1 MFRRFISLRM
11 FTSIM
16 CFLLC
21 WEAFVSAAVVPQFL
35 LPAPTQIGMR
45 MAEELQTLTLW
56 RHIWAT
62 VAVATVG
69 LCVAVGIGTVTAWLF
84 YQSRHLYE
92 FFNWLFTM
100 SQSLPVVAIAPLILL
115 WIQSPFWARVSIAT
129 VITIYPTFAATYRAL
144 QLIPRELREM
154 ALLNG
159 ASRMQMLRYVE
170 FPQALPVVVAGV
182 QTSVVLAMTGAVVG
196 EYLGGR
202 NGLGAL
208 INIARAMFD
217 ATLVFVALT
226 VLVTITLIAHA
237 LFQIIQSYLIVDSD
251 TPTESSL

>member
-1 MFRRFISLRM
+1 MLRRFISLRM
-11 FTSIM
+11 VASIV

-21 WEAFVSAAVVPQFL
+21 WEAFVSANVVPQFL
-35 LPAPTQIGMR
+35 LPAPTHIGMR
-45 MAEELQTLTLW
+45 MGEEFQTLTLW

-62 VAVATVG
+62 ITVATVG
-69 LCVAVGIGTVTAWLF
+69 LCAAVSIGTVTAWLF
-84 YQSRHLYE
+84 YHSKRLYE
-92 FFNWLFTM
+92 MFNWVFTM

-129 VITIYPTFAATYRAL
+129 VITMYPTFAATYRAL
-144 QLIPRELREM
+144 QLIPRELREI

-159 ASRMQMLRYVE
+159 ASRAQMLRYVE
-170 FPQALPVVVAGV
+170 FPLALPVVVAGV

-202 NGLGAL
+202 DGLGAL

-226 VLVTITLIAHA
+226 VLVTMTLGAHA
-237 LFQIIQSYLIVDSD
+237 LFQIIQSYLLVDSD

>member
-1 MFRRFISLRM
+1 MLHRFMHLRM
-11 FTSIM
+11 MSSII
-16 CFLLC
+16 CFLVF

-35 LPAPTQIGMR
+35 LPAPTQIGLR
-45 MAEELQTLTLW
+45 MVAEMQTFTLW

-62 VAVATVG
+62 VAVAAVG
-69 LCVAVGIGTVTAWLF
+69 LTAAVIIGAVVAWIF
-84 YQSRHLYE
+84 YQSRQLYE
-92 FFNWLFTM
+92 LFNWLFTM

-115 WIQSPFWARVSIAT
+115 WIHSPFWARVSIAT
-129 VITIYPTFAATYRAL
+129 VITIYPTFAATYRGL
-144 QLIPRELREM
+144 QLIPRELREI

-159 ASRMQMLRYVE
+159 ASRAQILRYVE
-170 FPQALPVVVAGV
+170 FPLAMPVIMAGV

-202 NGLGAL
+202 DGLGAL

-226 VLVTITLIAHA
+226 LLVAITLMAHA
-237 LFQIIQSYLIVDSD
+237 LFQTIQAKFTVDTD